1 MLSGHI
7 SLFFVFVDTIFYPF
21 GRIILLSPAF

>member
-7 SLFFVFVDTIFYPF
+7 SLFFVFVDTIFYLF
-21 GRIILLSPAF
+21 CRIVLLSPVF